1 MKQPL
6 PTIIQFIAAN
16 EKLVILPQHLTGEE
30 DRNTSERTSQCD
42 QQMLDLGIEQ
52 LCSFDFLL
60 RV

>member
-30 DRNTSERTSQCD
+30 DRNTSECTSQCD
-42 QQMLDLGIEQ
+42 QQMLDLGIENCAH
-52 LCSFDFLL
+52 LISY
-60 RV
+60 